1 MWGHR
6 YPGERHEFSDLLLGA
21 LERALAAMAADEPDR
36 VEPVID
42 LLATSELDVA
52 QLLLYRTLAG
62 NPERFAERGA
72 SYLLEDDRRLRCGY
86 ATDDYWVTR
95 ELLQVISPMLSET
108 SFARLEEKLIW
119 WAPGWERRK
128 EARRYR
134 GSAELRLLG
143 GLQPGRLSETGRRRM
158 QELGRKLGGE
168 QPEPPQ
174 GIMAGG
180 VSSPIP
186 LDPARHMSDGQW
198 LAAIDK
204 HRQEWLGHNLD
215 LVGGAEELAA
225 TFEQL
230 AKEQPER
237 FTRLGLQIGPD
248 SPAVYLE
255 RLLPALSLPQEDAE
269 PASDEAV
276 FALVRH
282 VASLPDLPGARWIG
296 GLVAT
301 RAAAEIP
308 EDVLEIVVA
317 TAAHPDP
324 EEDLWATEAPSGG
337 DWYGGDPWSHGMNSV
352 RGSAAE
358 AIGRLVFVRQERV
371 DQLLDAVRALVAD
384 PVAAVRTCAAEALG
398 GLMRWERSLAADL
411 AVELVDTDDRAVA
424 ARPVVDLLAAYIP
437 TDWPMVEPTVE
448 RLLASEHES
457 ARRAG
462 AVLACL
468 AALQEP
474 GAADLLE
481 RCLTHEDEEVREA
494 TAGVLS
500 ANLSGAR
507 YAATCADGLKRL
519 FGDESPKVRQAAT
532 RSFWH
537 MRRQELGEFEELVRA
552 LLSSRGL
559 AEGRSQLMHA
569 LETSTAEVADLV
581 VELAEKMLENVEG
594 LGDIRT
600 TAAGDAKELGE
611 LLIRVLGDTRDHP
624 ALRAQ
629 ALDVLDRLVAAG
641 AWGVVD
647 AMESVER

>member
-1 MWGHR
+1 VWGHR

-186 LDPARHMSDGQW
+186 CDPARHMSDGQW

-204 HRQEWLGHNLD
+204 HRQEWLEKHNLD

-255 RLLPALSLPQEDAE
+255 RLLPALSQPQEDAE

-301 RAAAEIP
+301 RAPAEIP

-337 DWYGGDPWSHGMNSV
+337 DWYGGDPWSHGMDSV
-352 RGSAAE
+352 RGAGAE
-358 AIGRLVFVRQERV
+358 AIGRLVFARQERV
-371 DQLLDAVRALVAD
+371 GKLLGAVRALVAD
-384 PVAAVRTCAAEALG
+384 PVAAVRTCGAEALG
-398 GLMRWERSLAADL
+398 GLMRWERSLAAEL
-411 AVELVDTDDRAVA
+411 SVEMVEIDDRAVA
-424 ARPVVDLLAAYIP
+424 ARPVVDLLVAYIP
-437 TDWPMVEPTVE
+437 TDWPIVEPTTE
-448 RLLASEHES
+448 RLLASEHEV

-468 AALQEP
+468 AALQVP
-474 GAADLLE
+474 DAATLLE
-481 RCLTHEDEEVREA
+481 RCLTAEDEIVREA
-494 TAGVLS
+494 TAGVLA

-507 YAATCADGLKRL
+507 YAAVCADGLKRL
-519 FGDESPKVRQAAT
+519 FDDESSEVRQAAAQ
-532 RSFWH
+532 SISH
-537 MRRQELGEFEELVRA
+537 MRGQQLGEHEELARA
-552 LLSSRGL
+552 LLRSRAL
-559 AEGRSQLMHA
+559 AEGRSQLN
-569 LETSTAEVADLV
+569 L
-581 VELAEKMLENVEG
+581 NPPF
-594 LGDIRT
+594 R
-600 TAAGDAKELGE
+600 
-611 LLIRVLGDTRDHP
+611 
-624 ALRAQ
+624 
-629 ALDVLDRLVAAG
+629 
-641 AWGVVD
+641 
-647 AMESVER
+647 